1 MGLGI
6 TAPAIVRGD
15 EEPRK
20 DPAWVE
26 AMSAVHARFKG
37 RRGTF
42 AHFGDSMTVSMAFWM
57 PLQDKPKNLTPAG
70 AAAHKCVDDYMVT
83 DCWSRWKGYQFGN
96 EGGRTIRWAEEN
108 VDAWLK
114 LLNPEVA
121 LIMFP
126 PNNQRQIEL
135 DEYRQKTRAVVRRCL
150 ENGTIVILNTL
161 PPYSGLLNQTEKYAE
176 VTAAVAREE
185 KVPLVDLFGEVLR
198 RRPDDWDGSLK
209 KFSGTPG
216 NPYEVP
222 TLIARDGRHLSNP
235 TRFFGDFS
243 EEALNNNG
251 YGLRSYLVLLEY
263 HQVIEKVL
271 DPPKARK

>member
-1 MGLGI
+1 M
-6 TAPAIVRGD
+6 
-15 EEPRK
+15 
-20 DPAWVE
+20 
-26 AMSAVHARFKG
+26 
-37 RRGTF
+37 TF
-42 AHFGDSMTVSMAFWM
+42 SMAFWM
-57 PLQDKPKNLTPAG
+57 PLENKPKNLTPAA
-70 AAAHKCVDDYMVT
+70 AAAHKRVDDYMVT
-83 DCWSRWKGYQFGN
+83 DCWSKWKGYQFGN

-126 PNNQRQIEL
+126 PNNQRQIDP

-150 ENGTIVILNTL
+150 DNGTIVILNTI
-161 PPYSGLLNQTEKYAE
+161 PPHSGILKETEKYVE
-176 VTAAVAREE
+176 VTIALAREE
-185 KVPLVDLFGEVLR
+185 KVPLVDLYGEILR

-209 KFSGTPG
+209 KFSGGPPG
-216 NPYEVP
+216 NLYEVP

-235 TRFFGDFS
+235 IKFSNPIKYFGDFS

-251 YGLRSYLVLLEY
+251 FGLRSYLVLLEY
-263 HQVIEKVL
+263 HQVIERVL